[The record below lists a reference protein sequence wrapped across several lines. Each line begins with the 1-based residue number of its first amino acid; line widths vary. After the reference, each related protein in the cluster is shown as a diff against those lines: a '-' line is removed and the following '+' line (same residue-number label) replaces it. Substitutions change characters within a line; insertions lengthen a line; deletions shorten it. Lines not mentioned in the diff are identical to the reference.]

1 MAGAIVHDYVY
12 VDVNVNVDVNE
23 SERAI
28 CYMPMAESWPLI
40 AEHFLLPDQPF
51 ERT

>member
-23 SERAI
+23 ASGLYAI
-28 CYMPMAESWPLI
+28 C
-40 AEHFLLPDQPF
+40 Q
-51 ERT
+51 